1 MMTKEQYLKY
11 LVELDKTSYN
21 FLTKLL
27 LRYPSRYTLDK
38 ICTEWIFS
46 TSRYKYRED
55 LRDYLHLTYADLLDD
70 NVTSSNVSYQDIL
83 DAL

>member
-11 LVELDKTSYN
+11 LVELDETSYN

-38 ICTEWIFS
+38 ICTE
-46 TSRYKYRED
+46 
-55 LRDYLHLTYADLLDD
+55 
-70 NVTSSNVSYQDIL
+70 
-83 DAL
+83 